1 MSRTTPLNI
10 AKDINGNPVIGNLS
24 GLQFST
30 LNQYFTLISNQV
42 TTVTVPD
49 GAQAYV
55 AVINYTD
62 FADVWVSP
70 VESPSLTVPG
80 NIVEA
85 TLAQKNPEA
94 RVVYAGQTLQFLYS
108 EDQES
113 DILITQDGDTLI
125 SQAGDA
131 FITQGDVVS
140 EDTVLIPPRVNVGIS
155 YYSIQSSQINQI
167 GFGNPNA

>member
-10 AKDINGNPVIGNLS
+10 AKDINGNPVIGNIS

-30 LNQYFTLISNQV
+30 LNQYFNLISNQV
-42 TTVTVPD
+42 TSVTVPE

-55 AVINYTD
+55 AIMSYTE
-62 FADVWVSP
+62 FADIWVSP
-70 VESPSLTVPG
+70 VESPTLTVPG
-80 NIVEA
+80 NIVLS
-85 TLAQKNPEA
+85 TLAQKNPQA
-94 RVVYAGQTLQFLYS
+94 RIVYPGQVLQFLYS

-125 SQAGDA
+125 SEAGDA
-131 FITQGDVVS
+131 FITQGVVVS

-155 YYSIQSSQINQI
+155 YYSIQSSQINQV
-167 GFGNPNA
+167 GFANPN